1 MISLEQWRAAIGS
14 FNCTQ
19 LLSNH
24 TQCCFHS
31 QYVLISYL
39 IQCVLYA
46 YMYVCVQYI
55 VLSCVVKLAILS
67 MSVNNLVFSHI
78 SYSSNDILLYYI
90 SMYSQYTIV
99 FVCLVHSLLLFPNAL
114 TSSYNDKL
122 CFQYKRIYKYTNQ
135 YCQRMII
142 LCCFLQSCISM
153 QLLLLCGDIETNPG
167 PTTKV
172 CPECSLSLHIKVS
185 MCPCGYSFKSAKN
198 VTTVCPQCSSLIHI
212 KKLIC
217 LCGYTFETSHS
228 NDCSVRALAMRKK

>member
-1 MISLEQWRAAIGS
+1 
-14 FNCTQ
+14 
-19 LLSNH
+19 
-24 TQCCFHS
+24 
-31 QYVLISYL
+31 
-39 IQCVLYA
+39 
-46 YMYVCVQYI
+46 MYVCVQYI
-55 VLSCVVKLAILS
+55 VLSCIVKLAILS

-228 NDCSVRALAMRKK
+228 NELQC